1 MYEVIQEHGDLVRW
15 RGLFDIC
22 IVNHPDL
29 IRPVLTQDYRHFSKN
44 TTHYRMLRQVMGN
57 GLVTND
63 GPDWVRQRRLIQPAF
78 ASRRLARFDRTINAL
93 TSSLLARWERQDPA
107 EAVWID
113 REMSELTFDIVGE
126 TLFGRDIKEHAREMA
141 EILEVVNLASTDLR
155 SFLTLYP
162 WIPTAYN
169 RRWKRAMKRLDGI
182 VYGLMGERG
191 PGGNGSDDLLGRLFA
206 ARDEETGEG
215 MDDRQIRDEAVT
227 LILAGHETSAMALT
241 WTLYLLATHPEIEAR
256 LVEHLDAELHGAPA
270 RRRTSP
276 GSPISSR
283 SCRRRCAS
291 IRRYGGS
298 CAGRKKRRKWAT
310 TCCRRGPGSGSSPG
324 RSTAIPSSG
333 PTRSA
338 STPTGSLRNGRR
350 RGSSSPT
357 LPFAA
362 GPRTCIGAG
371 MAMLEIQLILAQLVP
386 RFRMRV
392 VPGHPV
398 ETEAVV
404 TLKPR
409 HGIPVTLSRR

>member
-1 MYEVIQEHGDLVRW
+1 MSPAIRRRQPRLPTTPRFHRLREASRNPHTVMHEVLREHGDVARW

-22 IVNHPDL
+22 LVNHPDF
-29 IRPVLTQDYRHFSKN
+29 IRPVLTQDHRHFSKN
-44 TTHYRMLRQVMGN
+44 TIHYRMLRQVMGN

-78 ASRRLARFDRTINAL
+78 ASRRLARFDGTINAL
-93 TSSLLARWERQDPA
+93 TASLLARWERQDPA

-113 REMSELTFDIVGE
+113 REMSALTFDIVGE

-141 EILEVVNLASTDLR
+141 EILEVVNLSSSDLR

-162 WIPTAYN
+162 WIPTVYN

-182 VYGLMGERG
+182 VYGLMEARG
-191 PGGNGSDDLLGRLFA
+191 AGGNGSDDLLGRLFA

-215 MDDRQIRDEAVT
+215 MHDRQIRDEAVT
-227 LILAGHETSAMALT
+227 LILAGHETSAMALS
-241 WTLYLLATHPEIEAR
+241 WTLYLLATHPEVETR
-256 LVEHLDAELHGAPA
+256 LVEHLEAELHGAPA
-270 RRRTSP
+270 GTEDLP

-291 IRRYGGS
+291 IRRCGES
-298 CAGRKKRRKWAT
+298 CAGRKRRRKWGT

-338 STPTGSLRNGRR
+338 STPTGSLRDGRTG
-350 RGSSSPT
+350 GSSFPT
-357 LPFAA
+357 CRLRRDPEPAS
-362 GPRTCIGAG
+362 GPAWRC
-371 MAMLEIQLILAQLVP
+371 
-386 RFRMRV
+386 
-392 VPGHPV
+392 
-398 ETEAVV
+398 
-404 TLKPR
+404 
-409 HGIPVTLSRR
+409 SRSS